1 MNTQGKVNKRLFSK
15 TELDNQKVELS
26 LIDDAKQILGD
37 LKFAEQL
44 FSDIESVSKDAVK
57 EYANLAVRKE
67 KVKDNF
73 RAVIDMESFIRRLGK
88 TSSRADNILR
98 EMNTQAKELGI
109 SPTTIKEY
117 DKLFDFTVKISE
129 GVNQSDKFITD
140 IKGLNKGLK

>member
-15 TELDNQKVELS
+15 TELATQKVELS

-67 KVKDNF
+67 KVKDKF

-88 TSSRADNILR
+88 TSSRSDNILR
-98 EMNTQAKELGI
+98 
-109 SPTTIKEY
+109 
-117 DKLFDFTVKISE
+117 
-129 GVNQSDKFITD
+129 
-140 IKGLNKGLK
+140 